1 MSLRW
6 GWSLLT
12 MVMVAAVAVAMMVS
26 IVDIEKKAWKASEQE
41 QAELLITLLSDELK
55 MPMLAG
61 SKNEVATLVSMF
73 IHEVPGATVFLH
85 WASGESETFGDG
97 FIPEQINGLEKLD
110 AKPQAL
116 RGLDKWYAMG
126 VKYNT
131 AQMGSVAL
139 YVPGKSWDVYDAE
152 IKLRVA
158 VVAAVIA
165 LLAALLVYMRSGRI
179 VNYLRMLARASKR
192 VGAGDFSVHVPVQTQ
207 NEFGKAFNHFN
218 QMVSSLEHREKI
230 HDMYGEYQRPQAV
243 ADEFDRNAQRS
254 EKSREV
260 TVLSIDMVGFNHYL
274 SRVGQEDALSTL
286 NRSFALFQF
295 IVHQFGGHIDS
306 VSGDAMIAVFNH
318 PFELKNHE
326 NQGVKAGIAILE
338 ASRRLEISRP
348 EGGTVVFRV
357 GLAIGE
363 VIIGH
368 LGVGRRKSLT
378 ILGEPISLAS
388 QMAKVGDGTA
398 VAAPYGTMLSL
409 GHGFKQKELGMRTLA
424 NGSEARCITI
434 LPGEAYVEQEV
445 EEAVNNAFM
454 RIEPGNFYDDDDE
467 GWT

>member
-12 MVMVAAVAVAMMVS
+12 LVMVAVVAVTMMVS
-26 IVDIEKKAWKASEQE
+26 ITDIEKKAWKASEQE
-41 QAELLITLLSDELK
+41 QAELLITLLADELK

-61 SKNEVATLVSMF
+61 SKTEVETLISMF
-73 IHEVPGATVFLH
+73 IHEVPGTTVFLH

-110 AKPQAL
+110 AQPKAL
-116 RGLDKWYAMG
+116 PGLDKWYAMG

-131 AQMGSVAL
+131 AQMGSLAMHL
-139 YVPGKSWDVYDAE
+139 PGKSWDTYDAE

-158 VVAAVIA
+158 IVAAVIA
-165 LLAALLVYMRSGRI
+165 LLSALLVYMRSGRI
-179 VNYLRMLARASKR
+179 VNYLRLLARASKR
-192 VGAGDFSVHVPVQTQ
+192 VGGGDFTVHLPVQTQ
-207 NEFGKAFNHFN
+207 NEFGKTFHHFN
-218 QMVSSLEHREKI
+218 QMVSSLERREKI
-230 HDMYGEYQRPQAV
+230 HDMYGDYQRPQAV

-260 TVLSIDMVGFNHYL
+260 TILSIDMVAFNRYL
-274 SRVGQEDALSTL
+274 KRVDQDEALSTL
-286 NRSFALFQF
+286 NRAFALFQF
-295 IVHQFGGHIDS
+295 IVHEFGGHIDS
-306 VSGDAMIAVFNH
+306 VQGDAMIAVFNH

-326 NQGVKAGIAILE
+326 NQAVKAAIAIID
-338 ASRRLEISRP
+338 ASHRLEISRP
-348 EGGTVVFRV
+348 DGGTVEFRV

-388 QMAKVGDGTA
+388 MMAKAGDTTA
-398 VAAPYGTMLSL
+398 VTAPYGTMLSL

-424 NGSEARCITI
+424 NGEEARCIAI

-445 EEAVNNAFM
+445 EEAVNKAFM

-467 GWT
+467 GW